1 MDKEYSWDDIIINPT
16 SAGIEAC
23 IGKECYFSNNPTHC
37 LNNANK
43 KDNYY
48 CDILEEI
55 RIGRREP
62 FIFKRQKHA
71 ASCIILKK
79 EEPKSKYI
87 PFESAKDL
95 VESYQRSKEGLN
107 RDTFEDNLAGYGIWV
122 KDKTTKSLYQIM
134 SITDNAVA
142 MYGKKALYSDRAL
155 FIKSVVP
162 VSFGDLLND
171 YEFLDSSPCGK
182 PVHEDC
188 MRGMPYDPIGEDQ

>member
-1 MDKEYSWDDIIINPT
+1 MSKEYSWDDIIINPT
-16 SAGIEAC
+16 SEDVRAC
-23 IGKECYFSNNPTHC
+23 IGKECYFSNNPMYC

-55 RIGRREP
+55 NIDGEEPFP
-62 FIFKRQKHA
+62 FIFERQKHA

-122 KDKTTKSLYQIM
+122 KDKTTNSLYLIM
-134 SITDNAVA
+134 SITDNAVT
-142 MYGKKALYSDRAL
+142 MYGALYSDRAL
-155 FIKSVVP
+155 AVKSVVS
-162 VSFGDLLND
+162 VSFEDLLND
-171 YEFLDSSPCGK
+171 YEFLDSSPCG
-182 PVHEDC
+182 
-188 MRGMPYDPIGEDQ
+188 MPYDPIGEER

>member
-1 MDKEYSWDDIIINPT
+1 MDKEYSWNDIIINPT

-95 VESYQRSKEGLN
+95 VESYQRSKEGLS
-107 RDTFEDNLAGYGIWV
+107 RDTFEDQDCRSCTLHVAKEGLAEVELKLKGLMGIES
-122 KDKTTKSLYQIM
+122 TFTAPR
-134 SITDNAVA
+134 SIFREHI
-142 MYGKKALYSDRAL
+142 L
-155 FIKSVVP
+155 
-162 VSFGDLLND
+162 
-171 YEFLDSSPCGK
+171 
-182 PVHEDC
+182 
-188 MRGMPYDPIGEDQ
+188 

>member
-1 MDKEYSWDDIIINPT
+1 MDKEYSWNDIIINPT
-16 SAGIEAC
+16 SEGVEAC
-23 IGKECYFSNNPTHC
+23 IGKKCYFSNNPMQC

-122 KDKTTKSLYQIM
+122 KDKTTNSLYLIM

-142 MYGKKALYSDRAL
+142 MYGALYSDRAL
-155 FIKSVVP
+155 AVKSVVS
-162 VSFGDLLND
+162 VSFEDLLND
-171 YEFLDSSPCGK
+171 YEFLDSSPCGM
-182 PVHEDC
+182 PVREDC
-188 MRGMPYDPIGEDQ
+188 MRGMSYDPIGEE

>member
-16 SAGIEAC
+16 SEGVEAC
-23 IGKECYFSNNPTHC
+23 IGKKCYFSNNPTHC

-107 RDTFEDNLAGYGIWV
+107 RDTFEDNLAGYGMWV

-155 FIKSVVP
+155 SIKSVVSA
-162 VSFGDLLND
+162 SFEDLLND

-182 PVHEDC
+182 PVREDC
-188 MRGMPYDPIGEDQ
+188 MRGMPYDPMGEDQ

>member
-1 MDKEYSWDDIIINPT
+1 MDKEYSWNDIIINPT

-62 FIFKRQKHA
+62 FIFKRQKHV

-107 RDTFEDNLAGYGIWV
+107 RDTFEDNLASYGI
-122 KDKTTKSLYQIM
+122 
-134 SITDNAVA
+134 
-142 MYGKKALYSDRAL
+142 
-155 FIKSVVP
+155 
-162 VSFGDLLND
+162 
-171 YEFLDSSPCGK
+171 
-182 PVHEDC
+182 
-188 MRGMPYDPIGEDQ
+188 

>member
-1 MDKEYSWDDIIINPT
+1 MDKEYSWNDIIINPT

-107 RDTFEDNLAGYGIWV
+107 RDTFEDNLASRFEGQGCRSYTLRVTKEGLTEVELKLKGLMGIES
-122 KDKTTKSLYQIM
+122 TFTAPR
-134 SITDNAVA
+134 SIFREHI
-142 MYGKKALYSDRAL
+142 L
-155 FIKSVVP
+155 
-162 VSFGDLLND
+162 
-171 YEFLDSSPCGK
+171 
-182 PVHEDC
+182 
-188 MRGMPYDPIGEDQ
+188 

>member
-1 MDKEYSWDDIIINPT
+1 MDKEYSWNDIIINPT
-16 SAGIEAC
+16 SEDVRAC
-23 IGKECYFSNNPTHC
+23 IGKECYFSHNPMYC

-55 RIGRREP
+55 NIGGKEPFP
-62 FIFKRQKHA
+62 FIFARQKHA

-79 EEPKSKYI
+79 EEPKYI

-107 RDTFEDNLAGYGIWV
+107 RDTFEDNLANHGIWV
-122 KDKTTKSLYQIM
+122 RDKATKSLCQII
-134 SITDNAVA
+134 SITSNEVA
-142 MYGKKALYSDRAL
+142 MYGKKALYSESNL
-155 FIKSVVP
+155 SVKGVVP
-162 VSFGDLLND
+162 ISFEDLLND

-182 PVHEDC
+182 P
-188 MRGMPYDPIGEDQ
+188 YDPIGEER